1 MLASLL
7 LLAAV
12 SQGTVQRLEMPA
24 PSLHQDRRD
33 VRVYL
38 PPSYSQPQ
46 SSARRY
52 PVLYLLH
59 GWPGSEGNWF
69 GSGHAAETLD
79 RLIAAGAIPEMIVV
93 CPDGGGRGLLGRSLY
108 INSFDGRA
116 MMEDFIAH
124 DLVRWTDSTFRT
136 IGKAAARAIAG
147 LSDGG
152 SGALNIAFNHL
163 DVFGA
168 CGSES
173 ADLVLRR
180 QPGMGGVIGPDPKG
194 EQILEANSPALEL
207 PKLAAKLKGL
217 TIYLDCGVADESI
230 LDNRAFHQQLLRFG
244 IPHTYREFPGTHTW
258 GYWRQ
263 HLADML
269 PALAPRLP
277 ASSP

>member
-1 MLASLL
+1 MLPGLL

-24 PSLHQDRRD
+24 PSLHQAKRD

-38 PPSYSQPQ
+38 PPSYSRPEAA
-46 SSARRY
+46 ARRY

-59 GWPGSEGNWF
+59 GWPGTEGNWF
-69 GSGHAAETLD
+69 GSGHAAETVD
-79 RLIAAGAIPEMIVV
+79 RLIAAGTIPELIVV
-93 CPDGGGRGLLGRSLY
+93 CPDGWGNGLLGRSLY
-108 INSFDGRA
+108 INSFDGRVL
-116 MMEDFIAH
+116 MEDFIAH
-124 DLVRWTDSTFRT
+124 DVVRWTESTFRT
-136 IGKAAARAIAG
+136 IPRPAARAIAG

-152 SGALNIAFNHL
+152 SGALNLTFKHL

-180 QPGMGGVIGPDPKG
+180 QTGLGGVVGPDPGG
-194 EQILEANSPALEL
+194 ERLLEANSPALEL
-207 PKLAAKLKGL
+207 PRIESTLKGL

-230 LDNRAFHQQLLRFG
+230 VENRAFHQLLLRFG
-244 IPHTYREFPGTHTW
+244 IPHAYREFPGTHTW

-269 PALAPRLP
+269 PVLTARMPSRN
-277 ASSP
+277 

>member
-1 MLASLL
+1 MLAGLL
-7 LLAAV
+7 LAAAV
-12 SQGTVQRLEMPA
+12 SQGAVQRLEMPA
-24 PSLHQDRRD
+24 PSLHQAKRD

-38 PPSYSQPQ
+38 PPSYGRPKAA
-46 SSARRY
+46 ARRY

-69 GSGHAAETLD
+69 GSGRAAETAD
-79 RLIAAGAIPEMIVV
+79 RLIAAGTIPEMIIV
-93 CPDGGGRGLLGRSLY
+93 CPDGGGGGLLGRSLY
-108 INSFDGRA
+108 INSYDDKVR
-116 MMEDFIAH
+116 MEDFIFR

-136 IGKAAARAIAG
+136 IAKPAGRAIAG

-152 SGALNIAFNHL
+152 SGALNITFHHL

-180 QPGMGGVIGPDPKG
+180 QTGLGGVIGPDPGG
-194 EQILEANSPALEL
+194 EQLLEANSPALEL
-207 PKLAAKLKGL
+207 PRLASKLKGL
-217 TIYLDCGVADESI
+217 TIYLDCGISDESI
-230 LDNRAFHQQLLRFG
+230 EENRAFHQQLLRFG

-269 PALAPRLP
+269 VALAPHLR
-277 ASSP
+277 AVGS